1 MAPSKP
7 DVEEPAVLSPLSEGR
22 LKAVRRGLI
31 VHMLLEILPQ
41 YPVQQR
47 RFAAEKLLAARATD
61 MTDDEKN
68 KLAAGVLS
76 VLDDPAAADLFA
88 PDSLAEV
95 PVSGVIGSRVINGK
109 IDRLA
114 VSENEVR
121 LIDYKSGRV
130 IPRDIRE
137 TPQAYIRQM
146 AAYKALIEKIYP
158 DKNIRC
164 FLLWTEAPKLTEI
177 TSLVCDTMEY

>member
-1 MAPSKP
+1 M
-7 DVEEPAVLSPLSEGR
+7 
-22 LKAVRRGLI
+22 
-31 VHMLLEILPQ
+31 
-41 YPVQQR
+41 
-47 RFAAEKLLAARATD
+47 
-61 MTDDEKN
+61 
-68 KLAAGVLS
+68 
-76 VLDDPAAADLFA
+76 
-88 PDSLAEV
+88 
-95 PVSGVIGSRVINGK
+95 IGSRVINGK